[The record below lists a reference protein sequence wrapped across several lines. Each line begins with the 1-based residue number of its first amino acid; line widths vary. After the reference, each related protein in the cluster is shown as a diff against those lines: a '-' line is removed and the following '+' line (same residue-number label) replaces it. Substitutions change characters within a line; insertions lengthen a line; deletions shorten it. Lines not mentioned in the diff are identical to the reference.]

1 MVVVVVVVV
10 CVAIQNGRRP
20 ADATDCVSV
29 SGEVVAPR
37 RFPPYLL
44 KLPISECDEEV
55 DVLVDGGGAEM
66 EVEIEKE
73 LVQNGI
79 LHVRCRARLDASAPS
94 LHKRCVRNLS

>member
-1 MVVVVVVVV
+1 M

-37 RFPPYLL
+37 RFAPYLL

-55 DVLVDGGGAEM
+55 DVLVDGGAEM
-66 EVEIEKE
+66 EVELEKE

-79 LHVRCRARLDASAPS
+79 LYVRCRARLDTSAPS